1 MSAWYQDESFWR
13 HGFPFMF
20 SEEAFA
26 RGAQAA
32 ERALALSGVE
42 ARLVLDLCCGPGRH
56 TVPLALKGIEVTAVD
71 LSPFLL
77 ERAKE
82 NARKANVAPE
92 FVLADMRTFVRP
104 NTFDLALNLFT
115 SFGYFEQRDED
126 RTVLANVHESL
137 RPGGAFVMDMMG
149 KEIVARGWGTKVDE
163 LPDGSV
169 WVQRPQIVEDWT
181 RMKHHDIFIANGS
194 VLHFEFTHRIYSG
207 QELRDLMLSAGFED
221 VSLFGDLEG
230 HPYGP
235 GATRLVAV
243 GRKAST

>member
-1 MSAWYQDESFWR
+1 MPAWFQDESFWR
-13 HGFPFMF
+13 HGYPFMF

-42 ARLVLDLCCGPGRH
+42 ARRVLDLCCGPGRH
-56 TVPLALKGIEVTAVD
+56 TVPLALKGIDVTAVD

-82 NARKANVAPE
+82 NALKANVTPE
-92 FVLADMRTFVRP
+92 FVLADMRTFVRL
-104 NTFDLALNLFT
+104 NTFDVALNLFT
-115 SFGYFEQRDED
+115 SFGYFESRDED
-126 RTVLANVHESL
+126 RTVLANVHHSL

-149 KEIVARGWGTKVDE
+149 KEIVARGWGSKVDE

-169 WVQRPQIVEDWT
+169 WVQRPQIIDDWT
-181 RMKHHDIFIANGS
+181 RMKHQDIFITNGS
-194 VLHFEFTHRIYSG
+194 VFRFEFAHRIYSG
-207 QELRDLMLSAGFED
+207 QELRDLMLSAGFAD

-230 HPYGP
+230 HSYGP

-243 GRKAST
+243 GRKALT